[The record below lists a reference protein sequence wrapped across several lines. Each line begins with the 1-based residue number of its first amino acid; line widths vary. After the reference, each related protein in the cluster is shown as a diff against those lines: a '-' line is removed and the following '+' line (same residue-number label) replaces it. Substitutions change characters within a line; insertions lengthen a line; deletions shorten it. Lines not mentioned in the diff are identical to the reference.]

1 MADDQLI
8 RIKEMADHLTH
19 THQGQKLRFSK
30 SVEQACLRL
39 HGSAA
44 ASFSGTSKL
53 KFILRSK

>member
-8 RIKEMADHLTH
+8 HVKEMAGHLTH
-19 THQGQKLRFSK
+19 THQGHKLRFLK

-44 ASFSGTSKL
+44 ASLCGTS